1 MNIRQLE
8 LGKWPKTGCLCAL
21 ALMFLLTSSTLAA
34 PGDVDLKRKDDAGSG
49 FPVSVFPHWVHR
61 INYRCDACHT
71 RLFEMKAG
79 TLETSMAEINAGQ
92 ACGTCH
98 DGKKAFAA
106 GFNNCNRCH
115 VPKASE

>member
-1 MNIRQLE
+1 MNIRQLK
-8 LGKWPKTGCLCAL
+8 LSNWSKFGSLYKL
-21 ALMFLLTSSTLAA
+21 ALSLLLVSPVLAA
-34 PGDVDLKRKDDAGSG
+34 PGDVELKRKGDAGSG
-49 FPVSVFPHWVHR
+49 FPVAVFPHWVHR

-71 RLFEMKAG
+71 RLFEMQAG
-79 TLETSMAEINAGQ
+79 TLETSMADINSGQ

-115 VPKASE
+115 VSKASE